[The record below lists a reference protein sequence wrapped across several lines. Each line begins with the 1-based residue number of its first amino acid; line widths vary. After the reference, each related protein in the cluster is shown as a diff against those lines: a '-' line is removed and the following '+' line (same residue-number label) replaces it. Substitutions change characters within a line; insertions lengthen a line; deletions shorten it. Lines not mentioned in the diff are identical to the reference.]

1 MIYFIT
7 FMMSTSVTIIVML
20 LFLIIVARKEQYACS
35 WIYGLIKLGL
45 ILLTVP
51 AFALTCSILY
61 YILRR
66 EILPIEENQP
76 SVTLI
81 FKEKYSILKRFYS
94 YRPYVWNI
102 LYGWAIGAGIVV
114 LKIAIDIYK
123 FYKDIVCRS
132 KRVTD
137 ETILNSVNRVKQD
150 LSIKKPIFVYH
161 NEEITSPMLIK
172 MKDYMLIIGDMDL
185 TQEQFCFAVTHELV
199 HLKRKHI
206 LFKRL
211 SIVIRVIYWFHPFVY
226 YFLNF
231 FSDYCELD
239 CDREVLKN
247 TTKEQ
252 KMDYVEMYLKLLS
265 GNIYKNPVIQSSFI
279 DSKKKTR
286 VERRIKNMM
295 NQNIKKNIRRMA
307 VVSIGYV
314 LLFPTIVYGAT
325 IGGLK
330 LQNEFVLSYKDPY
343 VEELEPI
350 QFVEEEQQPMIRNH
364 VEYMVM
370 DLRIDNSV
378 DKYIEPGDCVAIRVD
393 SDSSALK
400 VSLFC
405 EPDTNSFKVSV
416 NGKSVTSVN
425 GMLSHRFSVS
435 ANKTYYVY
443 IDNLSDE
450 RIHVAGSIHS

>member
-1 MIYFIT
+1 
-7 FMMSTSVTIIVML
+7 
-20 LFLIIVARKEQYACS
+20 
-35 WIYGLIKLGL
+35 
-45 ILLTVP
+45 
-51 AFALTCSILY
+51 
-61 YILRR
+61 
-66 EILPIEENQP
+66 
-76 SVTLI
+76 
-81 FKEKYSILKRFYS
+81 
-94 YRPYVWNI
+94 
-102 LYGWAIGAGIVV
+102 
-114 LKIAIDIYK
+114 
-123 FYKDIVCRS
+123 
-132 KRVTD
+132 
-137 ETILNSVNRVKQD
+137 
-150 LSIKKPIFVYH
+150 
-161 NEEITSPMLIK
+161 
-172 MKDYMLIIGDMDL
+172 
-185 TQEQFCFAVTHELV
+185 
-199 HLKRKHI
+199 
-206 LFKRL
+206 
-211 SIVIRVIYWFHPFVY
+211 
-226 YFLNF
+226 
-231 FSDYCELD
+231 
-239 CDREVLKN
+239 
-247 TTKEQ
+247 
-252 KMDYVEMYLKLLS
+252 
-265 GNIYKNPVIQSSFI
+265 
-279 DSKKKTR
+279 
-286 VERRIKNMM
+286 MM

-450 RIHVAGSIHS
+450 RIHVTGSIHS